1 MDPSLIK
8 KNGLLMQALLVFR
21 NGDLYETNSI
31 LIDFL
36 SQEMFS
42 INFLSGSHSVVFL
55 LKFLNQSLRLSG
67 SKAWKELKL
76 VVTVVKLM
84 DVINVYTDI
93 IQHYNINFLEHIH
106 KSSFINMLLQGM

>member
-36 SQEMFS
+36 S
-42 INFLSGSHSVVFL
+42 
-55 LKFLNQSLRLSG
+55 
-67 SKAWKELKL
+67 
-76 VVTVVKLM
+76 
-84 DVINVYTDI
+84 
-93 IQHYNINFLEHIH
+93 
-106 KSSFINMLLQGM
+106 